1 MENPNIVSTPS
12 PPVIQSSS
20 NTMEW
25 TWQNMAIVLLIVLL
39 LFSFLGINLLTVFG
53 NVFQQFANLVIPFIE
68 RVLNILGFTLGS
80 FANISADVIE
90 DVGKSS
96 LTIFND
102 GVHDITGL
110 IMDEKK
116 PEQTGQTGQT
126 GQTEVPYHTHPVAPV
141 QTDHLE
147 KDMSQGP
154 VVDVSNG
161 AVPSSSSSP
170 MQTSIAATS
179 KSSWCLTGEYKERR
193 GCIEI
198 GENDRCMSG
207 QVFPTQA
214 LCLNPNIQPYQ

>member
-1 MENPNIVSTPS
+1 MENQSIVSTP
-12 PPVIQSSS
+12 PPPMTQPAD
-20 NTMEW
+20 NWMEW
-25 TWQNMAIVLLIVLL
+25 TWQNMAILLLLILL

-96 LTIFND
+96 LTILND

-110 IMDEKK
+110 MMKGEA
-116 PEQTGQTGQT
+116 PRQTGQT

-141 QTDHLE
+141 QTDHLD
-147 KDMSQGP
+147 KGLSQGP
-154 VVDVSNG
+154 TVDVSNV

>member
-1 MENPNIVSTPS
+1 MENQSANLRPS
-12 PPVIQSSS
+12 PPMTQPSP
-20 NTMEW
+20 NFMEW
-25 TWQNMAIVLLIVLL
+25 TWQNMAILLLIILL

-96 LTIFND
+96 LTILND
-102 GVHDITGL
+102 GVHDITDVMMKG
-110 IMDEKK
+110 IPPRKNETRENEIPD
-116 PEQTGQTGQT
+116 
-126 GQTEVPYHTHPVAPV
+126 HTHPIPPAPV
-141 QTDHLE
+141 QTDHLD
-147 KDMSQGP
+147 KDLSKGP
-154 VVDVSNG
+154 AVDVSNV
-161 AVPSSSSSP
+161 AIPSSSSSP
-170 MQTSIAATS
+170 IQTSIAATS

-214 LCLNPNIQPYQ
+214 LCLNPNIQPYK

>member
-1 MENPNIVSTPS
+1 MENQSTILTPS
-12 PPVIQSSS
+12 PPMTQPSS
-20 NTMEW
+20 NFMEW
-25 TWQNMAIVLLIVLL
+25 TWQNMAILILIVLL

-96 LTIFND
+96 LTILND
-102 GVHDITGL
+102 GVHDITDVMMNG
-110 IMDEKK
+110 IPPRQNETPD
-116 PEQTGQTGQT
+116 
-126 GQTEVPYHTHPVAPV
+126 HTHPAPAPV
-141 QTDHLE
+141 QTDHLD
-147 KDMSQGP
+147 KDLSKGP
-154 VVDVSNG
+154 TVDVSN
-161 AVPSSSSSP
+161 AAIPSSSSSP